1 MLVSVAGR
9 ASTLG
14 HLCGEETGAFQ
25 GSENLIN
32 KTNINSKRQSAWA
45 THPEMPLEELK
56 KRRDKRKGDLAV
68 DTPPNGESETNVDV
82 CPVQLGDWDL
92 DCE

>member
-14 HLCGEETGAFQ
+14 HLCGKKTGAFQ

-32 KTNINSKRQSAWA
+32 KTNTNSKRQSAWA

-56 KRRDKRKGDLAV
+56 KNGVTREKGIW
-68 DTPPNGESETNVDV
+68 P
-82 CPVQLGDWDL
+82 
-92 DCE
+92 